1 MALTPLGRGNGSDY
15 HAEIGAAGT
24 AWYAQGAHDGCLS
37 PLLRFDDSL
46 DGLLQL
52 VIDVPACYLQLRIAQ
67 EQTVG
72 FIQQGSGDAVIV
84 QDAALFIEDNSGHR
98 ELVDCGRVDVS
109 LRGCS
114 AELGIKLGGALQVW
128 GNQCEQ
134 LPFPVAKS
142 CLAAPAGKAQSSQ
155 HSSRL
160 DGINAEDA
168 KQVHRLQV
176 VPVVV
181 RGYQGIIRQHVL
193 QSDNTA
199 RWQVDEGV
207 QGKKLLPIGGQFP
220 VARIGKIIF
229 RSLIPGI
236 RAQAIEDDA
245 AVTLGWIQVAIYAV
259 PIALITARV
268 LTTRE
273 RSLIADAE
281 DLTALS
287 AFIIRAAFWG
297 VFLVGLADAAISFM
311 RIENLLPGVVGVEL
325 AKDLGLSNFRGTN
338 VHYPLIGISIII
350 AIFTRSKSFMWLTL
364 LIVGA
369 EIQIVIA
376 RFIFSYEQA
385 FMADLVRFWY
395 GALFLFASA
404 HTLVAEGHVRV
415 DILYTGFSERGKA
428 WTNFLGSAIL
438 GIPLCWVILTRG
450 LWGSNNLINGP
461 LLNFEVTQQGYGM
474 YVKYFLA
481 GFLLVYALSMLVQF
495 TSYILSSAAVLIHER
510 GAHMAPSDH
519 AEI

>member
-1 MALTPLGRGNGSDY
+1 MTPPASEIAGGAGLAAAKPGSSAGDEVAAL
-15 HAEIGAAGT
+15 
-24 AWYAQGAHDGCLS
+24 
-37 PLLRFDDSL
+37 LLRIGGLSIVAVALLFVVNNYLIFWRGWPGLENLFGHMGWFGLEAPRAAL
-46 DGLLQL
+46 DG
-52 VIDVPACYLQLRIAQ
+52 
-67 EQTVG
+67 
-72 FIQQGSGDAVIV
+72 
-84 QDAALFIEDNSGHR
+84 
-98 ELVDCGRVDVS
+98 
-109 LRGCS
+109 
-114 AELGIKLGGALQVW
+114 
-128 GNQCEQ
+128 
-134 LPFPVAKS
+134 
-142 CLAAPAGKAQSSQ
+142 
-155 HSSRL
+155 
-160 DGINAEDA
+160 
-168 KQVHRLQV
+168 
-176 VPVVV
+176 
-181 RGYQGIIRQHVL
+181 
-193 QSDNTA
+193 
-199 RWQVDEGV
+199 
-207 QGKKLLPIGGQFP
+207 
-220 VARIGKIIF
+220 
-229 RSLIPGI
+229 
-236 RAQAIEDDA
+236 A

-259 PIALITARV
+259 PVALIAARV

-311 RIENLLPGVVGVEL
+311 RIENLLPGAVGVEL
-325 AKDLGLSNFRGTN
+325 AKDLGRSNFRGMN
-338 VHYPLIGISIII
+338 VHYPLIGVAVII
-350 AIFTRSKSFMWLTL
+350 AIFTRSPSFMWLTL

-376 RFIFSYEQA
+376 RFVFSYEQA

-428 WTNFLGSAIL
+428 WSNCLGSAIL

-450 LWGSNNLINGP
+450 LWGSSNLINGP

-495 TSYILSSAAVLIHER
+495 SSYVLSNAAVLIHER
-510 GAHMAPSDH
+510 GAHTAPSDH